1 MQILICL
8 LQPAPRHAPAMSL
21 KLSLSSS
28 RTPIT
33 TRGRPHRTSTGSA
46 ARCRPSG
53 VSASRPCMTAPTLT
67 SAPSAAATACA
78 PGRRLHEQCSVPQPA
93 AGLHPTSLRPRRHA
107 RHMSI
112 ATRVAQ
118 AGRACAPRAPSALA
132 GRASARAPQQ
142 AGLPSAAH
150 TQARQATQ
158 SARSQDRSGWG
169 GSGRPMQGKVE
180 YNVRRPGR
188 RASPD
193 GGSIMAA
200 RKAATGARGRS
211 SLTCS
216 ARPSSG
222 TRRTS
227 GTCRDVW

>member
-1 MQILICL
+1 
-8 LQPAPRHAPAMSL
+8 
-21 KLSLSSS
+21 
-28 RTPIT
+28 
-33 TRGRPHRTSTGSA
+33 
-46 ARCRPSG
+46 
-53 VSASRPCMTAPTLT
+53 
-67 SAPSAAATACA
+67 
-78 PGRRLHEQCSVPQPA
+78 
-93 AGLHPTSLRPRRHA
+93 
-107 RHMSI
+107 
-112 ATRVAQ
+112 
-118 AGRACAPRAPSALA
+118 
-132 GRASARAPQQ
+132 
-142 AGLPSAAH
+142 
-150 TQARQATQ
+150 
-158 SARSQDRSGWG
+158 
-169 GSGRPMQGKVE
+169 MQGKVE